1 MLIRCSE
8 SSEDMIALYADNQ
21 PAKSMMKSCTGP
33 VMDICEDE
41 ASEKRKHELN
51 MQIMQII
58 TGSVLVLVC

>member
-1 MLIRCSE
+1 
-8 SSEDMIALYADNQ
+8 MIALYADNQ